1 MSIIL
6 AIEPDRRR
14 ATQLTAMARAHLRAE
29 LLVAPTAAQA
39 VEVLDGRVPDVLL
52 TAPLLPSHEEAAM
65 AEHLRQL
72 GPAATHVQTLTIPL
86 LAGGAD
92 RDRPVLSAFR
102 RDRGGRN
109 RNRNRTEPEGCD
121 PAVFA
126 EQITEYLREAR
137 ERREAPA
144 PPPLR
149 PAPAPAGDNA
159 QGSRLATVKTGKSE
173 RLARLLAA
181 AVEETPDDFQ
191 EFLLP
196 PAPASP
202 FAPVTDES
210 DTSQF
215 LADIAQAGDVA
226 PDIRLSRSSNSFTSE
241 DIPTYEFDTA
251 VTDERRP
258 LVRHD
263 APLESTPSAKF
274 VTFTVRDDEAS
285 VAGVTPAGN
294 VAASIVAPRT
304 RRRAHRAQPVQDEW
318 GFFDP
323 NQCGFPALI
332 AKLDEIAARE
342 SDS

>member
-14 ATQLTAMARAHLRAE
+14 AAQLTGMARAHLRAE

-39 VEVLDGRVPDVLL
+39 VEALEGRVPDVLL

-109 RNRNRTEPEGCD
+109 RNRTEPEGCD

-126 EQITEYLREAR
+126 EQITEYLREAQ
-137 ERREAPA
+137 ERRDAPA

-149 PAPAPAGDNA
+149 PVPAPAAGDID
-159 QGSRLATVKTGKSE
+159 QGSRLATTKSGKSE

-196 PAPASP
+196 PAPTSP
-202 FAPVTDES
+202 FAPAADEPVSTLLRTDMP
-210 DTSQF
+210 D
-215 LADIAQAGDVA
+215 AGDFA
-226 PDIRLSRSSNSFTSE
+226 PDIKLSRSSNRFTSD
-241 DIPTYEFDTA
+241 DIPTYEHDTS
-251 VTDERRP
+251 VIDDGP
-258 LVRHD
+258 
-263 APLESTPSAKF
+263 AKL
-274 VTFTVRDDEAS
+274 VTFEVGNHQAKAADLEPP
-285 VAGVTPAGN
+285 VN
-294 VAASIVAPRT
+294 VAASIVAPGMRK
-304 RRRAHRAQPVQDEW
+304 RARRAAPAQDEW

-323 NQCGFPALI
+323 SQCGFPALI
-332 AKLDEIAARE
+332 AKLDEIASRE
-342 SDS
+342 SDR

>member
-14 ATQLTAMARAHLRAE
+14 AAQLTGMARAHLRAE
-29 LLVAPTAAQA
+29 LLVAPTAAEA
-39 VEVLDGRVPDVLL
+39 VDALDGRVPDVLL

-102 RDRGGRN
+102 RDRGGRKG
-109 RNRNRTEPEGCD
+109 NRTEPEGCD

-126 EQITEYLREAR
+126 EQITEYLREAQ
-137 ERREAPA
+137 ERRDAPA
-144 PPPLR
+144 PLPR
-149 PAPAPAGDNA
+149 PAAPTAGDIN
-159 QGSRLATVKTGKSE
+159 QGSRLATTKSGKSE

-181 AVEETPDDFQ
+181 AVEEPVDDFQ

-196 PAPASP
+196 PAPATTFVP
-202 FAPVTDES
+202 PAVES
-210 DTSQF
+210 VSSF
-215 LADIAQAGDVA
+215 FRADKPDVVDVV
-226 PDIRLSRSSNSFTSE
+226 PDIKLSRSSNSITSH
-241 DIPTYEFDTA
+241 DIPTFERDTTP
-251 VTDERRP
+251 TDDTSVE
-258 LVRHD
+258 L
-263 APLESTPSAKF
+263 
-274 VTFTVRDDEAS
+274 VTFTVDEEEAQAADMTAP
-285 VAGVTPAGN
+285 VN
-294 VAASIVAPRT
+294 VAASFVAPRM
-304 RRRAHRAQPVQDEW
+304 RRRARRTQPGQDEW

-323 NQCGFPALI
+323 SQYGFPALI

>member
-14 ATQLTAMARAHLRAE
+14 AAQLTAMARAHLRAE
-29 LLVAPTAAQA
+29 LVVAPTAAEA
-39 VEVLDGRVPDVLL
+39 VEALDGRVPDVLL

-65 AEHLRQL
+65 AEHLHQL
-72 GPAATHVQTLTIPL
+72 GPAAGHVQTLTIPL

-102 RDRGGRN
+102 RDRGGRKGKS
-109 RNRNRTEPEGCD
+109 TEPEGCD

-137 ERREAPA
+137 ERRDTPA
-144 PPPLR
+144 PPPR
-149 PAPAPAGDNA
+149 PAPAPAGDA
-159 QGSRLATVKTGKSE
+159 VQGSRLATVKTGKSE

-181 AVEETPDDFQ
+181 AVEETPEDFR

-202 FAPVTDES
+202 FAPTAEES
-210 DTSQF
+210 DNSQF
-215 LADIAQAGDVA
+215 LADFARDVA
-226 PDIRLSRSSNSFTSE
+226 PDIKLSRSGNSFTS
-241 DIPTYEFDTA
+241 DDVPTYEFDITA
-251 VTDERRP
+251 DDRRHVRRDDVTPELTSNAK
-258 LVRHD
+258 LV
-263 APLESTPSAKF
+263 P
-274 VTFTVRDDEAS
+274 FTVRDDEPS
-285 VAGVTPAGN
+285 VADVAPARN
-294 VAASIVAPRT
+294 VSASMVAPRT
-304 RRRAHRAQPVQDEW
+304 RRRAHRAQPVENEW

-342 SDS
+342 SDT

>member
-14 ATQLTAMARAHLRAE
+14 ASQLSAMARAHLRAE

-39 VEVLDGRVPDVLL
+39 VEELNGRVPDVLL

-102 RDRGGRN
+102 RDRGGRKG
-109 RNRNRTEPEGCD
+109 NRTEPEGCD

-126 EQITEYLREAR
+126 EQITEYLREAQ
-137 ERREAPA
+137 ERRDAPA
-144 PPPLR
+144 PPPR
-149 PAPAPAGDNA
+149 QAPARAGDIS
-159 QGSRLATVKTGKSE
+159 QGSRLATTKSGKSE

-181 AVEETPDDFQ
+181 AVEETTDDFQ

-196 PAPASP
+196 PTPLSP
-202 FAPVTDES
+202 FVPAADEPVSNLLRTDIPGAS
-210 DTSQF
+210 
-215 LADIAQAGDVA
+215 DVA
-226 PDIRLSRSSNSFTSE
+226 PDIRLSRSSNGFRSH
-241 DIPTYEFDTA
+241 DVPTYEHDFAAIDDTK
-251 VTDERRP
+251 VK
-258 LVRHD
+258 L
-263 APLESTPSAKF
+263 
-274 VTFTVRDDEAS
+274 VTFTVGDDEGKA
-285 VAGVTPAGN
+285 ADLEPPLK
-294 VAASIVAPRT
+294 VAASVVAPKVRK
-304 RRRAHRAQPVQDEW
+304 RARRAQPAQDEW

-323 NQCGFPALI
+323 SQCGFPALI
-332 AKLDEIAARE
+332 AKLDEIASRE
-342 SDS
+342 SDR

>member
-39 VEVLDGRVPDVLL
+39 IETLDGRVPDVLL

-65 AEHLRQL
+65 AEYLRQL

-102 RDRGGRN
+102 RDRGGRKG
-109 RNRNRTEPEGCD
+109 NRTEPEGCD

-126 EQITEYLREAR
+126 EQITEYLREAQ
-137 ERREAPA
+137 ERRDTPA
-144 PPPLR
+144 PPPR
-149 PAPAPAGDNA
+149 PAAVPTSDSSH
-159 QGSRLATVKTGKSE
+159 GSRLATTKSGKSE

-196 PAPASP
+196 PTPLNAYVPMAHEPVSNLLQTDIPDAS
-202 FAPVTDES
+202 
-210 DTSQF
+210 
-215 LADIAQAGDVA
+215 DVA
-226 PDIRLSRSSNSFTSE
+226 PDIKLSRSSNNFRSA
-241 DIPTYEFDTA
+241 DIPTYERDAAAIDDTR
-251 VTDERRP
+251 VK
-258 LVRHD
+258 LG
-263 APLESTPSAKF
+263 
-274 VTFTVRDDEAS
+274 TFTLGDDEGKAADLEPP
-285 VAGVTPAGN
+285 VN
-294 VAASIVAPRT
+294 IAASIVAPRVQ
-304 RRRAHRAQPVQDEW
+304 RRARRAQPAQDEW

-323 NQCGFPALI
+323 SQCGFPALI

-342 SDS
+342 TES

>member
-14 ATQLTAMARAHLRAE
+14 AAQLTGMARAHLRAE
-29 LLVAPTAAQA
+29 LLVAPDAAQA
-39 VEVLDGRVPDVLL
+39 IEALDGRVPDVLL

-102 RDRGGRN
+102 RDRGRKG
-109 RNRNRTEPEGCD
+109 NRTEPEGCD

-126 EQITEYLREAR
+126 EQITEYLREAQ
-137 ERREAPA
+137 ERRDAPA
-144 PPPLR
+144 PPR
-149 PAPAPAGDNA
+149 QAPAPAADIS
-159 QGSRLATVKTGKSE
+159 QGSRLATTKSGKSE

-181 AVEETPDDFQ
+181 AVEDTPDDFQ

-202 FAPVTDES
+202 FVPADEPVSNLLRTDIP
-210 DTSQF
+210 D
-215 LADIAQAGDVA
+215 AGNVV
-226 PDIRLSRSSNSFTSE
+226 PDIKLSRSSNGFTSD
-241 DIPTYEFDTA
+241 DIPTYERDAAVLDDTK
-251 VTDERRP
+251 VK
-258 LVRHD
+258 L
-263 APLESTPSAKF
+263 
-274 VTFTVRDDEAS
+274 VTFTVGDDEGKAADFEPP
-285 VAGVTPAGN
+285 VN
-294 VAASIVAPRT
+294 VAASIVAPRM
-304 RRRAHRAQPVQDEW
+304 RRRARRAQPAQDGW

-323 NQCGFPALI
+323 SQCGFPALI
-332 AKLDEIAARE
+332 AKLDEIASRE
-342 SDS
+342 SDR

>member
-39 VEVLDGRVPDVLL
+39 IETLDGRVPDVLL

-86 LAGGAD
+86 LAGSAD

-102 RDRGGRN
+102 RDRGG

-144 PPPLR
+144 PAPLR
-149 PAPAPAGDNA
+149 PAPAPPGDNA
-159 QGSRLATVKTGKSE
+159 PAARLATVKTGKSE

-181 AVEETPDDFQ
+181 AVEETPDDFK

-202 FAPVTDES
+202 FSPVADES
-210 DTSQF
+210 DNQF
-215 LADIAQAGDVA
+215 LVDIAQTADVA
-226 PDIRLSRSSNSFTSE
+226 PDIKLSRSSNSFTSD
-241 DIPTYEFDTA
+241 DIPTYEFDTTA
-251 VTDERRP
+251 ADRRSLLRDDVP
-258 LVRHD
+258 S
-263 APLESTPSAKF
+263 ESTPSKL
-274 VTFTVRDDEAS
+274 VSFTVRDDEPS
-285 VAGVTPAGN
+285 VSAATPAGN
-294 VAASIVAPRT
+294 VSASIVAPRM

-323 NQCGFPALI
+323 SQCGFPALI

-342 SDS
+342 SDR